1 MNKKLRAALY
11 PRVSH
16 HDQAEFGFSLE
27 AQKKHLIQLCELK
40 GYEIVDIY
48 EDAGI
53 SAKDTN
59 RPEFQRMMNDVKK
72 GNVDVIVCYKLDRLT
87 RSLSDLEW
95 VLKELDKYNCNLVSA
110 SEDINTSTANGRFFI
125 KIVILLAELELERT
139 SERIKFVFEDKI
151 KNGGAITG
159 SQPLGYTVGLN
170 EDGEKIVVKDKETE
184 AEITEIFDYFEKT
197 QSLSQTAFY
206 TNEKYG
212 RIRESNAIKHFIKHP
227 MYYGHYKGNDEYCT
241 PYMTKERWDK
251 LNKILTDRNVKVYS
265 SRVYIFSSLLR
276 CQKCGKKI
284 TGVTSK
290 RGDKEYMYYHCAWK
304 YKNKTCDSIK
314 KVREEDIE
322 EYLIHNLN
330 NYIDDYFN
338 KLEKNYKDTEI
349 KYRNSTEDIAKLR
362 AEQERTTISFN
373 KGRISEDRYDKEWE
387 RLERE
392 IAKLK
397 EMPVKKDISHLKD
410 LQGMSWVDMYRELA
424 KENKQIF
431 WRKFIDVIE
440 IDLDNYIKGG
450 EFINVHFL

>member
-1 MNKKLRAALY
+1 MKKLRAALY

-40 GYEIVDIY
+40 NYEIVDIY

-53 SAKDTN
+53 SAKNTN

-72 GNVDVIVCYKLDRLT
+72 GNIDVVVCYKLDRLT

-139 SERIKFVFEDKI
+139 SERIKFVFDEKI
-151 KNGGAITG
+151 RNGGAITG
-159 SQPLGYTVGLN
+159 SQPLGYTTAPN
-170 EDGEKIVVKDKETE
+170 ENGEKIVVKDKENE
-184 AEITEIFDYFEKT
+184 KEIMEIFDYFEKT
-197 QSLSQTAFY
+197 QSLVQTALY

-212 RIRESNAIKHFIKHP
+212 RIREGNAIKSFIKNP
-227 MYYGHYKGNDEYCT
+227 LYYGYYKGNHNYCT

-251 LNKILTDRNVKVYS
+251 LNKILTDKNIKFNTP
-265 SRVYIFSSLLR
+265 RVYIFSSLLK
-276 CQKCGKKI
+276 CKCCGKKI
-284 TGVTSK
+284 TGTASK
-290 RGDKEYMYYHCAWK
+290 RSNKEYMYYHCSWK
-304 YKNKTCDSIK
+304 YKNKSCESVK
-314 KVREEDIE
+314 KVREEDLE
-322 EYLIHNLN
+322 NYLIHNLN

-338 KLEKNYKDTEI
+338 KLDKKYKDTEI
-349 KYRNSTEDIAKLR
+349 KYRNSSEDIAKLR

-373 KGRISEDRYDKEWE
+373 KGRISEDKYDKEWE
-387 RLERE
+387 RIEKE

-410 LQGMSWVDMYRELA
+410 LKDMSWIEMYRELT

-431 WRKFIDVIE
+431 WRKIIDIIE
-440 IDLDNYIKGG
+440 IDLENYTEGG
-450 EFINVHFL
+450 EYIDVHFL